1 MKCENVERILLS
13 REDLDRI
20 TKNLGE
26 QITKDYQGKKL
37 LMVGILK
44 GCFMFMADLMRYVEL
59 PNGLY
64 DLLQLWGGHRVQ
76 RPN

>member
-44 GCFMFMADLMRYVEL
+44 GCFMFMA
-59 PNGLY
+59 NGLY